1 MPVAALQG
9 SCKPFHGMP
18 LAPDAHG
25 CEAVCVVQI
34 PDAPIGLVDA
44 ERPAHG
50 WFARVLHR
58 PGPRRLAAGLALA
71 VLGPVALT
79 WLLTQASTWVGSGGH
94 GLLYL
99 LVVVVA
105 AIVGGLVPALI
116 CAVVC
121 VGLLN
126 YYFVP
131 PVHTLRVSTTH
142 NVTELVVFLVT
153 AVLVGSVVHRA
164 MSTSHR
170 ADHLAGEAGTLAA
183 VAGGIIRGEDA
194 LPALVGELRRSFGMT
209 SASLLAPAPLGGWS
223 VQAASGRP
231 APTRPEEADVVVPAG
246 ADLLLVMSGRT
257 LSDGDRRVLDAFAA
271 QAAGLLDRDR
281 LAREA
286 ASAARFEA
294 ADRFRNALLA
304 AVGHDLRSPLAS
316 ASAAVGSLRATDIQ
330 WTPDER
336 AELLATAERS
346 LARLGRLVGD
356 LLDLSRLQ
364 AGVFAPVLDVVWLDD
379 LVGPAL
385 DELGDAA
392 AAVEV
397 DAPADLPPVVADP
410 ALVTRA
416 LVNIIGNALRHSPD
430 GRPPR
435 VLVRDQGQ
443 AVEVAVVDHGPG
455 IPPADRDRA
464 FVPFQRL
471 GDTDNRT
478 GLGLGLALSRGL
490 IEAMHG
496 TIHAEDTPGGGLTM
510 LLALP
515 RGQVPEPLP
524 SPDPEPAA

>member
-1 MPVAALQG
+1 
-9 SCKPFHGMP
+9 MP
-18 LAPDAHG
+18 LAPDARG
-25 CEAVCVVQI
+25 CDAGGVSQI

-44 ERPAHG
+44 SRLDRG
-50 WFARVLHR
+50 RFARVLRR
-58 PGPRRLAAGLALA
+58 PGPRRLAAGMALA
-71 VLGPVALT
+71 VLGPGALT
-79 WLLTQASTWVGSGGH
+79 WLLTRASTWVGSGGN

-105 AIVGGLVPALI
+105 AIVGGLVPALT
-116 CAVVC
+116 CAVVS

-126 YYFVP
+126 YFFVP
-131 PVHTLRVSTTH
+131 PVHTLRVSTAH

-164 MSTSHR
+164 MSVSHR
-170 ADHLAGEAGTLAA
+170 ADRLAGEAGTLAA

-209 SASLLAPAPLGGWS
+209 SASLLAPAPRGGWS
-223 VQAASGRP
+223 VEAASGRP
-231 APTRPEEADVVVPAG
+231 APARPEEADVVVPAG
-246 ADLLLVMSGRT
+246 ADLLLVMAGRP

-271 QAAGLLDRDR
+271 QAAGLLERDR

-286 ASAARFEA
+286 ANAARLEA

-316 ASAAVGSLRATDIQ
+316 ASAAVSSLRATDIR
-330 WTPDER
+330 WTPSER
-336 AELLATAERS
+336 EELFATAERS
-346 LARLGRLVGD
+346 LARLARLVGD

-364 AGVFAPVLDVVWLDD
+364 AGVFAPVLDLVWLDD

-385 DELGDAA
+385 AEVGDAA
-392 AAVEV
+392 AGVEV
-397 DAPADLPPVVADP
+397 EAPADVPPVVADA

-416 LVNIIGNALRHSPD
+416 LVNIVGNALRHSPE

-435 VLVRDQGQ
+435 VLVRESDS
-443 AVEVAVVDHGPG
+443 AVEVVVVDHGPG
-455 IPPADRDRA
+455 IPPSDRDRA

-490 IEAMHG
+490 VEAMHG

-510 LLALP
+510 RLALP
-515 RGQVPEPLP
+515 RGEIPEPLP
-524 SPDPEPAA
+524 SPGPEPAA